1 VRLKGSG
8 MHWAREQV
16 NPLVALRTVACT
28 NRWAE
33 VWLRIST
40 RLRTEAEQ
48 RRRSRWLA
56 AILRPLQQ
64 LSKLNRRQ
72 ARSPSRSP
80 LHRRDVGN
88 PLSTVDRLLSTP
100 GNATTAS
107 LTAGEIFAPAADP
120 SAKLS
125 RPPCTTAGDDKML
138 K

>member
-16 NPLVALRTVACT
+16 KPLVALRTVACT
-28 NRWAE
+28 IVGLKFGCASA
-33 VWLRIST
+33 LDFA
-40 RLRTEAEQ
+40 TEAEQ

-120 SAKLS
+120 SRKTQ
-125 RPPCTTAGDDKML
+125 PPTLHHSGG
-138 K
+138 